1 MTFYR
6 TTPTAYRSRETT
18 DVTETAEDTKGP
30 DTHTHYEHT
39 HKRTV
44 YQSRPVVAAH
54 SKGKK
59 MDQHKAPHDSL
70 PSNPEP
76 LTAPGPDGR
85 PWFAAFDDEDAWR
98 QFAER
103 HTRDVDGPYLSNL
116 FCKKG
121 GGNARAGPGPIGDAV
136 RESCAYYR
144 GFSATKALY
153 GACKRATDS
162 KQCMDD
168 AVALIEGRPP
178 LRPVFPADYGETVA
192 SRSGIELEGRENAQ
206 AFIDEANVARL
217 CVLTHRMTVITPLE
231 RAGRALCFSRM
242 HQKSDRFNA
251 VYSAARRAGASRRAA
266 VRATQLVEE

>member
-1 MTFYR
+1 
-6 TTPTAYRSRETT
+6 
-18 DVTETAEDTKGP
+18 
-30 DTHTHYEHT
+30 
-39 HKRTV
+39 
-44 YQSRPVVAAH
+44 
-54 SKGKK
+54 
-59 MDQHKAPHDSL
+59 MDQRKAPHGSL
-70 PSNPEP
+70 PPKPEP
-76 LTAPGPDGR
+76 LTTPGPDGR

-116 FCKKG
+116 FCKRG
-121 GGNARAGPGPIGDAV
+121 GGNARAGPGPIGDAI

-153 GACKRATDS
+153 GACKEATDS
-162 KQCMDD
+162 KQCMND
-168 AVALIEGRPP
+168 AMALIESRPP

-192 SRSGIELEGRENAQ
+192 SRSGIALEGRENAR

-217 CVLTHRMTVITPLE
+217 CVLTRRMTVITPLE

-251 VYSAARRAGASRRAA
+251 VYNAARRTGASRRAA
-266 VRATQLVEE
+266 VRAAQLVEE